1 MEILKS
7 PIFTISVF
15 LFAVHQFL
23 QKYLEISV
31 PYIGLY
37 LDNLLAMPIILTL
50 LLAERRFLFKKGKY
64 YRLPLLDVVVATA
77 YIAFI
82 TEVIFP
88 LLSEEFTTDWWDL
101 LFYALGSLVFY
112 LTVNRLP
119 EEKRGEGSE

>member
-23 QKYLEISV
+23 QKYLEIPV
-31 PYIGLY
+31 PYIDLY

-50 LLAERRFLFKKGKY
+50 LLAERRFLFKKGKH

-101 LFYALGSLVFY
+101 LFYAIGSIVFY
-112 LTVNRLP
+112 LTVNRLSK
-119 EEKRGEGSE
+119 EKQGEGSE